1 MSLRS
6 PHRLTVLRPLGR
18 PAPPLV
24 RWLARPC
31 TKCLCCFSLSFN
43 TTRRR
48 TRLPLPGPRLSS
60 ASHCQPSW
68 MVGTWTFLEV
78 RFQSSF
84 SSVGPLQGHE
94 SNVSCVELAGLLN
107 VDESFPEVAQM
118 LHQVSK
124 RPRRGR
130 QGNDV
135 PKLDVP
141 ATSQGRSTGES
152 KATQKV
158 HVHDSFQVQVFV
170 ELLQG
175 GFGCMQGGH
184 CVGSFGGSCRAFTTR
199 LCYLW

>member
-6 PHRLTVLRPLGR
+6 PRRLTVLRPLGR

-31 TKCLCCFSLSFN
+31 TKCLCCFPVFQHNTPPNPSLPAWAAFVERFS
-43 TTRRR
+43 
-48 TRLPLPGPRLSS
+48 LPAVLDGWYVDISGG
-60 ASHCQPSW
+60 A
-68 MVGTWTFLEV
+68 FE
-78 RFQSSF
+78 SSF

-94 SNVSCVELAGLLN
+94 SKVSCVELAGLLN
-107 VDESFPEVAQM
+107 VAESFPEVAQM

-141 ATSQGRSTGES
+141 ATSQGRSIGES

-170 ELLQG
+170 QLLQG
-175 GFGCMQGGH
+175 GFGCMQGD
-184 CVGSFGGSCRAFTTR
+184 T
-199 LCYLW
+199 L